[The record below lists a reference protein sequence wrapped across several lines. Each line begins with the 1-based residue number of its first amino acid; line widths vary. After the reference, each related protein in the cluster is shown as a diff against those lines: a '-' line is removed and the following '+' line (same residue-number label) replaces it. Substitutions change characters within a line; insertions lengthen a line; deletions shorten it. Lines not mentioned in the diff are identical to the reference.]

1 MQNVL
6 AHVNVIIFYCS
17 VEGNDMAM
25 GMQQM
30 TAKAES
36 HSFVVQVR
44 ILFIPLLII

>member
-25 GMQQM
+25 SMQQII
-30 TAKAES
+30 AKAES
-36 HSFVVQVR
+36 RTFTLQVR
-44 ILFIPLLII
+44 IVFIPFLII